1 MKKREQEK
9 KDNVIFFPDLDK
21 RLLQKGLDAIQ
32 EKRFKEAVSFLEEAK
47 ERNPVHSDINIGL
60 ILSYYEL
67 GLLDQAK
74 QIAKEMLKE
83 DQGDYIQVLDLYI
96 MILVQLHEYEEIVTT
111 IEVLL
116 EEHQIPANKIEH
128 FSKMLIFSRKMAD
141 SSSPVDKDDY
151 SEEEPLDAHTNLMEL
166 ENPQEQML
174 LIAKMS
180 TQNIRAYIEEVE
192 LYLRDEEKNPFLK
205 TMLIN
210 ILQEQEYEKE
220 VVIQKFN
227 RTIVIKPTTLKD
239 MKEQEQYQKITSILI
254 DYVESNDPILFEN
267 IKMLIDRQ
275 IFLLYPFTLDDYSE
289 ETWAAAYHSVVNQY
303 FGQEEGEE
311 ILVLYGVKE
320 DDLEQAKTFINQLE
334 QISYPNI

>member
-32 EKRFKEAVSFLEEAK
+32 EKRFKEAISYLEEAK
-47 ERNPVHSDINIGL
+47 ERNPFHNDINIGL

-74 QIAKEMLKE
+74 HLAKEMLKAG
-83 DQGDYIQVLDLYI
+83 QGDYIYVLDLYI

-116 EEHQIPANKIEH
+116 EDHQIPANKIEH
-128 FSKMLIFSRKMAD
+128 FSRMLTFSRRMAD
-141 SSSPVDKDDY
+141 SSPMTEKGDFR
-151 SEEEPLDAHTNLMEL
+151 EEPIGVKGDLMGIED
-166 ENPQEQML
+166 PQEQML

-180 TQNIRAYIEEVE
+180 SQNIRASIEEVTQF
-192 LYLRDEEKNPFLK
+192 LQDDGKNPFLK

-210 ILQEQEYEKE
+210 ILREQEYEKE
-220 VVIQKFN
+220 VVIHKFN
-227 RTIVIKPTTLKD
+227 RSLTVKPTDLED
-239 MKEQEQYQKITSILI
+239 MKEQEQYKKIISILI
-254 DYVESNDPILFEN
+254 DYVESNDPVLFEN
-267 IKMLIDRQ
+267 IKMLLERQ
-275 IFLLYPFTLDDYSE
+275 FFLLYPLVLEDDNMQ
-289 ETWAAAYHSVVNQY
+289 TWAASYHAVVNEY
-303 FGQEEGEE
+303 FGQEDSRE
-311 ILVLYGVKE
+311 ILDLYEVNE
-320 DDLEQAKTFINQLE
+320 DNFNQAKSFIYQLE

>member
-128 FSKMLIFSRKMAD
+128 FSKMLIFSRKIAD

-227 RTIVIKPTTLKD
+227 RTIVIKPTALKD

>member
-32 EKRFKEAVSFLEEAK
+32 EKRFKEAVLFLEEAK

-151 SEEEPLDAHTNLMEL
+151 SEEEPLDADTNLMEV
-166 ENPQEQML
+166 EDPQEQML

-220 VVIQKFN
+220 VVIQKFD
-227 RTIVIKPTTLKD
+227 RTIVIKPTALKD

-275 IFLLYPFTLDDYSE
+275 IFLLYPFTLDDYRE
-289 ETWAAAYHSVVNQY
+289 ETWAAAYHAVVNQY
-303 FGQEEGEE
+303 FGQEDGEE

>member
-151 SEEEPLDAHTNLMEL
+151 SEEEPLDDHTNLMEL
-166 ENPQEQML
+166 EDPQEQML

-227 RTIVIKPTTLKD
+227 RTIVIKPTALKD

>member
-227 RTIVIKPTTLKD
+227 RTIVIKPTALKD
-239 MKEQEQYQKITSILI
+239 MKEQEQYQK
-254 DYVESNDPILFEN
+254 NN
-267 IKMLIDRQ
+267 
-275 IFLLYPFTLDDYSE
+275 
-289 ETWAAAYHSVVNQY
+289 
-303 FGQEEGEE
+303 
-311 ILVLYGVKE
+311 
-320 DDLEQAKTFINQLE
+320 
-334 QISYPNI
+334 

>member
-166 ENPQEQML
+166 EDPQEQML

-227 RTIVIKPTTLKD
+227 RTIVIKPTALKD

>member
-227 RTIVIKPTTLKD
+227 RTIVIKPTALKD

>member
-141 SSSPVDKDDY
+141 SSSLVDQDDY

-227 RTIVIKPTTLKD
+227 RTIVIKPTALKD